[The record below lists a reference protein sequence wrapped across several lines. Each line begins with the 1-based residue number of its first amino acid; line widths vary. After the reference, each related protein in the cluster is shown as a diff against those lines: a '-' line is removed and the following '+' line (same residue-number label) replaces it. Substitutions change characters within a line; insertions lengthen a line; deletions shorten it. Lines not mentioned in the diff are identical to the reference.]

1 MRSSSAP
8 GQSRP
13 RILPRGTIL
22 VTTHSGLSTALSD
35 LGTSSDEEK
44 EDIMY
49 ELPELPPQLVR
60 ALVRMADQ
68 GEDNP
73 KLATLTTHADGDP
86 PQAIV
91 SPQAKQPVM

>member
-8 GQSRP
+8 GQWRP

-22 VTTHSGLSTALSD
+22 VTTRSGLLTALSD

-44 EDIMY
+44 E
-49 ELPELPPQLVR
+49 ELEYQFPKFPPQPVR

-68 GEDNP
+68 GEDDP
-73 KLATLTTHADGDP
+73 ELAHSLRKEEH
-86 PQAIV
+86 
-91 SPQAKQPVM
+91 